1 MHCGALQ
8 VYVVLHEVRANTHIF
23 YNGTK
28 STGSSEIR
36 LIITVLVFLN
46 YFSPPCFFQRPFAN
60 LPSLPQSLPVSPLVH
75 NFSPSSSI
83 LHAPRFCRFL
93 ALDVLRVFVIVCV
106 SKVCAIGGKYRR
118 GVVSVYSLVCGRC
131 CTAAQTLL
139 FSCKSNAV
147 GFCLHER

>member
-1 MHCGALQ
+1 MK
-8 VYVVLHEVRANTHIF
+8 YVLILIFF
-23 YNGTK
+23 YNGTR

-46 YFSPPCFFQRPFAN
+46 YFSPPWFFQRPFAN

-93 ALDVLRVFVIVCV
+93 ALDVVRDFVIVCV

-118 GVVSVYSLVCGRC
+118 GVVSVSGGAGGAVRRPRLFHSLVSPMQLNFAF
-131 CTAAQTLL
+131 TSDEQ
-139 FSCKSNAV
+139 F
-147 GFCLHER
+147 LH

>member
-8 VYVVLHEVRANTHIF
+8 GDSMKYVLILIFF
-23 YNGTK
+23 YNGTR
-28 STGSSEIR
+28 STGSFEIR
-36 LIITVLVFLN
+36 LIIIVLVFLN
-46 YFSPPCFFQRPFAN
+46 YFSPPWFFQRPFAN

-106 SKVCAIGGKYRR
+106 SKVCAVGGKYRR
-118 GVVSVYSLVCGRC
+118 GVQFWEVREVLYGGPDSSI
-131 CTAAQTLL
+131 LL
-139 FSCKSNAV
+139 
-147 GFCLHER
+147 